1 MPWVRAHE
9 RSAMNGLRL
18 NLGCGAEGHPAFV
31 NVDIAAG
38 PGIVR
43 HDLRQGVPFP
53 DATYDLVYHSTM
65 LSMLR
70 PSEALSFMR
79 ECRRVLKPGGVL
91 RVVTEDLEQMCRVY
105 LEKLEAAYA
114 GDKQSEKD
122 YEWMILELYD
132 QATRDSAGGQMA
144 RYLSEDPLPNE
155 AFIYARVGEQGR
167 RMVSGARSRAATVG
181 QSSRAARS
189 LPRRLRAA
197 VRKVILTA
205 VLGADGLN
213 AFEMGR
219 FRQSSGQVSYRMY
232 DRYSL
237 RQLFL
242 NAGLSGISLRSPTES
257 AYSCWNDLN
266 LDVSSEGHVARP
278 HALIMEGIRA

>member
-1 MPWVRAHE
+1 
-9 RSAMNGLRL
+9 MNGLRL

-43 HDLRQGVPFP
+43 HDLRHGVPFP
-53 DATYDLVYHSTM
+53 DATYDLVYNSTM

-70 PSEALSFMR
+70 PSEALKFIQ

-132 QATRDSAGGQMA
+132 QATRESAGGQMA

-167 RMVSGARSRAATVG
+167 RIVSGVRSRTQTVG
-181 QSSRAARS
+181 QASRPAGRS

-197 VRKVILTA
+197 VRKTILTA
-205 VLGADGLN
+205 ILGADGLN
-213 AFEMGR
+213 AFELGR

-242 NAGLSGISLRSPTES
+242 DAGLSGISLRSPTES
-257 AYSCWNDLN
+257 AYPYWNDVN
-266 LDVSSEGHVARP
+266 LDVSPEGRAARP
-278 HALIMEGIRA
+278 HALIMEGIRAA